1 MWGELACHKR
11 PPPQFSRLGTWCPA
25 FVCMYV
31 YVCVYGG
38 LSSFYIWMEGL
49 CVVGWLGG
57 GGGGGYGFFLVFL
70 FISMLYIRFSC
81 IFQLSDLCLVVLLP
95 RQAVLR

>member
-31 YVCVYGG
+31 YVCVCVGMCVFGG

-49 CVVGWLGG
+49 CVVGWWGG
-57 GGGGGYGFFLVFL
+57 GWGGAMGSFSSS
-70 FISMLYIRFSC
+70 FIASMLYIHFSC
-81 IFQLSDLCLVVLLP
+81 INIAL
-95 RQAVLR
+95 